1 MHAIDHSTNK
11 KRIKLFQRLH
21 FYWCVRRWWQ
31 CTYFPLFVLSLF
43 TYALTQQTPN
53 QIDFSSIYTFSR
65 MLFQTC
71 ESCATMVFNMMLLPQ
86 QPGSKLSSYFQIYS
100 MELPVFGVALAFQL
114 LAAQINRLWLQLSD
128 VLALIYIIISRASNI
143 TTSGQHSILNGF
155 LQRPS
160 ELFRNF
166 KYIIYANRRKQ
177 TIKQYLYVNL
187 LITVLR
193 QTGQQL

>member
-31 CTYFPLFVLSLF
+31 CTYFPLFVMSLF

-53 QIDFSSIYTFSR
+53 QINFSSIYTFSR

-86 QPGSKLSSYFQIYS
+86 QPGSKLLSYFQIYS
-100 MELPVFGVALAFQL
+100 MELPVFEWPL
-114 LAAQINRLWLQLSD
+114 LFCYFSQFINRLWLQFSD
-128 VLALIYIIISRASNI
+128 AGVNLHYNQSCASNI
-143 TTSGQHSILNGF
+143 TTSGQIIVFQRFSSNVPVSYSEILNIQF
-155 LQRPS
+155 
-160 ELFRNF
+160 
-166 KYIIYANRRKQ
+166 
-177 TIKQYLYVNL
+177 T
-187 LITVLR
+187 
-193 QTGQQL
+193 QTGENKQLNNIFMQIY

>member
-1 MHAIDHSTNK
+1 M
-11 KRIKLFQRLH
+11 LL
-21 FYWCVRRWWQ
+21 
-31 CTYFPLFVLSLF
+31 L
-43 TYALTQQTPN
+43 QQTR
-53 QIDFSSIYTFSR
+53 IETITIFSNIFYGTTR
-65 MLFQTC
+65 
-71 ESCATMVFNMMLLPQ
+71 
-86 QPGSKLSSYFQIYS
+86 
-100 MELPVFGVALAFQL
+100 FGVALAFQL